1 MTPLQNLEIRA
12 TEIRSRLGDIGGME
26 EMTDEVRSELTGLKR
41 EYQDNENRQTA
52 LKMAGDSP
60 RTPLETRTGEGRDFR
75 ELITRSNVGEIFDAA
90 VNHRAVDGATA
101 EIQKHYGLDANAIP
115 LSLLVRS
122 WPDADELE
130 TRAITPAPGN
140 VGSEQMSIIPYVFPQ
155 SAATFLGVGMP
166 TVSVGEQVFPVL
178 TSKLVVGTPTEG
190 NEQVETTGAFSAD
203 VLSPSRIQAS
213 FEYSREDRAR
223 FAGMDAALR
232 ENLSMGLADGLD
244 YQVLRGTNGL
254 FTGTVLAN
262 HNVTDAT
269 TYALYRSQLLYSR
282 IDGRYAAVAGDIR
295 VLMGADTYAHAAAQ
309 YRGNNDNQDALQ
321 AIMDASA
328 GVRVSAHVPDTA
340 SSKQN
345 AVVRL
350 GSYTDMVAPIWEGVT
365 LIPDDVTKAK
375 SGQIVVTA
383 VMLHAVKL
391 LRTDGFYK
399 QQTQHA

>member
-12 TEIRSRLGDIGGME
+12 TEIRSRLSDIGGME
-26 EMTDEVRSELTGLKR
+26 ELTDEVRGELTGLKR

-52 LKMAGDSP
+52 LKMAGDAP

-75 ELITRSNVGEIFDAA
+75 ELITRSNVGEIFDAS

-101 EIQKHYGLDANAIP
+101 EIQQHYGLDSNVIP
-115 LSLLVRS
+115 LALLMRS
-122 WPDADELE
+122 MPEDDLE
-130 TRAITPAPGN
+130 TRAVTPAPGN
-140 VGSEQMSIIPYVFPQ
+140 VGQEQQSVIPYVFPQ

-166 TVSVGEQVFPVL
+166 TVGVGESVFPVL
-178 TSKLVVGTPTEG
+178 TSKLVVGTPAEG
-190 NEQVETTGAFSAD
+190 IEQAETTGSFSAE

-244 YQVLRGTNGL
+244 FQVLQGTNGL
-254 FTGTVLAN
+254 FTGTVLDN
-262 HNVTDAT
+262 HNVTNAT
-269 TYALYRSQLLYSR
+269 TYALYRSQFLYSR

-309 YRGNNDNQDALQ
+309 YRGNNDNMDALMS
-321 AIMDASA
+321 ITDASA

-345 AVVRL
+345 AVIRL
-350 GSYTDMVAPIWEGVT
+350 GTYTDYVAPIWEGIVI
-365 LIPDDVTKAK
+365 IPDDLTKAK
-375 SGQIVVTA
+375 SGILVITA
-383 VMLHAVKL
+383 VMLSAQKL
-391 LRTDGFYK
+391 LRSDGFYK